1 MLISLITSALLPL
14 IALAAP
20 LTERDIEE
28 RSISGVIIDSD
39 FPDPTWYQVG
49 DSYWAFSTTSGGLH
63 VPMATSSDFNT
74 WTRVSGYD
82 ALPTVGAWST
92 GNDVWAPDVVRVGN
106 GFYIMYYSAESTSK
120 TPTGK
125 SAHCFGAAWSTTP
138 QGPYTP
144 IGDDAIQCHLDQG
157 GAIDPAGFQDHT
169 GRQFIVYKIDGNNM
183 GNGGSCNNDVAP
195 IHSTPLMLQEVDPKD
210 GYSRIGDPVQILDR
224 GDADGPLIEA
234 PSLLHLPSSSAAGG
248 YIYYL
253 FFSSNCY
260 SGGLYDTSYATSVN
274 GVTGPYV
281 KSSAPLMVTGTAGL
295 YSPGG
300 ADVEPGGYRV
310 MFHAD
315 QATSA
320 AVRVAR
326 AGTLTFDVGARTVS
340 IESDE
345 SP

>member
-1 MLISLITSALLPL
+1 MLISLVTSTLLPL

-28 RSISGVIIDSD
+28 RSISGVVIDSD
-39 FPDPTWYQVG
+39 FADPAWIQVG

-92 GNDVWAPDVVRVGN
+92 GINVWAPDVVQLAN
-106 GFYIMYYSAESTSK
+106 GLYIMYYTAESTSQ

-125 SAHCFGAAWSTTP
+125 SAHCIGAASSSSP

-144 IGDDAIQCHLDQG
+144 VGDAIQCHLDQG

-183 GNGGSCNNDVAP
+183 GNGGNCNNGVAP
-195 IHSTPLMLQEVDPKD
+195 IHSTPLMLQEVDPTN
-210 GYSRIGDPVQILDR
+210 GWSRIGDPVQILDR
-224 GDADGPLIEA
+224 SDADGPLVEA
-234 PSLLHLPSSSAAGG
+234 PSLMHLPSSSASGG

-260 SGGLYDTSYATSVN
+260 SGSLYDTSYC
-274 GVTGPYV
+274 
-281 KSSAPLMVTGTAGL
+281 
-295 YSPGG
+295 
-300 ADVEPGGYRV
+300 
-310 MFHAD
+310 
-315 QATSA
+315 
-320 AVRVAR
+320 
-326 AGTLTFDVGARTVS
+326 
-340 IESDE
+340 DE
-345 SP
+345 C